1 MSLLIW
7 LPFTNGLINQGNDD
21 ATFSYIN
28 NNGKLSNST
37 DGKLGNCYQR
47 TAAGYAD
54 CIRSSKNFNLSE
66 DISMACW
73 ARVISDATT
82 SANGLITNHN
92 HVTNSGVGITVK
104 QISSTDY
111 RISCNTGTGSSRT
124 YNTYY
129 GTTNIKDAWH
139 HLALTYSKSRKQ
151 LLLYVD
157 GNVEYTLNNYTN
169 GSADNPF
176 DIFNWSTGHYTSS
189 DYRPVC
195 KLNDVRLYDNELSA
209 KEIKGLAKGLII
221 HLPLNDLIG
230 NDNLLK
236 NSTQGAG
243 ISQTTYNLQDYNF
256 SKALVA
262 GTTYTITCK
271 INMSDE
277 KKSFAV
283 YHSGGSIICGPW
295 IVNTG
300 SGVYTWSFEA
310 TSQMASQTA
319 GGGYGYARVYVSNNN
334 GPQGSTALSGT
345 ANVDWIKIEEGT
357 ASTGFIPNS
366 ADALYNTLG
375 LNSGIVHDISGYVHN
390 GTMSAT
396 KPTVF
401 TNSAR
406 YSAAMTFANS
416 VYISIPIPSA
426 TGFGSSYTFSW
437 WGKCTAYEGKMYWGF
452 SNGNRLN
459 LYGYNGNYYWN
470 TGDGSS
476 NPFSGATFA
485 GQIDNN
491 WHHFAVTGDGTTAK
505 LYIDGVFKANAK
517 TFKAITGTNIIL
529 NGWDTGNSYNFNG
542 QLSDFRLYATALSAA
557 DIMDLYNKP
566 VSIDN
571 TGKVHAIEYRE
582 V

>member
-1 MSLLIW
+1 MSLLVW
-7 LPFTNGLINQGNDD
+7 MPLNGNL
-21 ATFSYIN
+21 T
-28 NNGKLSNST
+28 NNGSANVTITNNGATVATT
-37 DGKLGNCYQR
+37 DGKIGSCYYFNGSSQIKISLPPTMTTIKNTSVCAFVKSTSNVVALG
-47 TAAGYAD
+47 G
-54 CIRSSKNFNLSE
+54 
-66 DISMACW
+66 ISQDQGNGHACM
-73 ARVISDATT
+73 TLYT
-82 SANGLITNHN
+82 SGW
-92 HVTNSGVGITVK
+92 
-104 QISSTDY
+104 QF
-111 RISCNTGTGSSRT
+111 TGSSAYKYVSGGT
-124 YNTYY
+124 IANTSVWHHVCCVM
-129 GTTNIKDAWH
+129 TDTNII
-139 HLALTYSKSRKQ
+139 TY
-151 LLLYVD
+151 LD
-157 GNVEYTLNNYTN
+157 GNQVSNVTIANAGVTN
-169 GSADNPF
+169 F
-176 DIFNWSTGHYTSS
+176 DLSSVHFIEIGQDSPGTDEKLTGY
-189 DYRPVC
+189 V
-195 KLNDVRLYDNELSA
+195 NDFRVYDHALSA
-209 KEIKGLAKGLII
+209 KEVKEISQGLMV

-283 YHSGGSIICGPW
+283 YHSGGSIMCGPW
-295 IVNTG
+295 IVNAG

-357 ASTGFIPNS
+357 VSTGFIPNS

-375 LNSGIVHDISGYVHN
+375 LNSGIVHDISGYAHN

-401 TNSAR
+401 TDSAR
-406 YSAAMTFANS
+406 YSAAMTFANG
-416 VYISIPIPSA
+416 VYVSIPIPSV

-452 SNGNRLN
+452 SNGNKLN
-459 LYGYNGNYYWN
+459 LYGYSGNYYWN
-470 TGDGSS
+470 TGDGAA

-485 GQIDNN
+485 GQIDNK
-491 WHHFAVTGDGTTAK
+491 WHHFAVTGDGTTVK
-505 LYIDGVFKANAK
+505 LYIDGVFKANAS
-517 TFKAITGTNIIL
+517 TFRAITGTNIIL
-529 NGWDTGNSYNFNG
+529 NGWDTGNGYNFNG

-571 TGKVHAIEYRE
+571 TGKVHAIEYSE